1 MNLDTKQLA
10 GTEEQFVNVD
20 GFLVERDALRI
31 AEAIRDYDPNL
42 VLLCLDPEYVPGVSE
57 EPFVV
62 AEKDSSGNLHTVL
75 RAWVLDDTV
84 LERIYLADNQK
95 IDGFQRLL
103 KMEADAKKEI
113 QRRYQE
119 VRDETKDV
127 VGHIIKDRHSRYSV
141 RDPRTDDLV
150 TFYDDRPS
158 ERH

>member
-1 MNLDTKQLA
+1 MILNTKQ
-10 GTEEQFVNVD
+10 QFINVD

-42 VLLCLDPEYVPGVSE
+42 VLLCLDPAHVQGVSE

-62 AEKDSSGNLHTVL
+62 AEKDSAGNLHTVL
-75 RAWVLDDTV
+75 RAWILDDTI

-95 IDGFQRLL
+95 VDGFQRLL
-103 KMEADAKKEI
+103 KMEEDAKKET

-119 VRDETKDV
+119 VRDETKDI
-127 VGHIIKDRHSRYSV
+127 VGHIVKDRHSRYSV
-141 RDPRTDDLV
+141 RDPRTDDIV